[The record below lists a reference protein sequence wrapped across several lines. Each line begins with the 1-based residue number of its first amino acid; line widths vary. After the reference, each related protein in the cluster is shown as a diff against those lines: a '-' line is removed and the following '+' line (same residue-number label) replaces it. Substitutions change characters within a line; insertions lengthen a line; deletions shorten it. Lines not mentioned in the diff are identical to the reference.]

1 MSIIEMKVP
10 VIGESITEVTLS
22 KWLVADGDYVNID
35 DPICEFESDKA
46 TLEFPA
52 EAAGKISFVASE
64 EDDLEIGAL
73 VAKID
78 TSAASNGN
86 GKAKATDTPAPAA
99 EKSAPATKTKTAPAP
114 EKKKS
119 VAAAGNG
126 TIVEMKVPVI
136 GESITEVTLS
146 QWLKK
151 DGEMIKLDEPV
162 CEFESDKA
170 TLEFP
175 AEATGKLIHVAGEG
189 DDLEIGAL
197 VARIE
202 VMDSVTAAAEEETEE
217 LKVTL
222 PGDSIASTA
231 NKNHYADGYPSPAA
245 AKLMAENKLTE
256 TEVKATGKDGRITK
270 EDVLRAIENKKSAP
284 SAPAGKTS
292 AAAAA
297 TAKTPAAPAGNRSE
311 TRKKMSR
318 MRRTIAKRLVSAKNN
333 TAMLTTFNEV
343 DLTNIMAMRKQYQEE
358 FVEKY
363 GIKLGFMSLFSKA
376 CAKVLMEMP
385 DVNGAIDGDHIVH
398 HDYVDISIAISTPN
412 GLVVPPVKNVEKLK
426 FHEIELAIK
435 ALAGKARSG
444 ELTLEEMTGGTFTIT
459 NGGIFGSMMS
469 TPILNEP
476 QSAILG
482 MHTIQQRPMAVNGEV
497 KIRPMMYLA
506 LSYDHR
512 VIDGSTSVTFL
523 VKVKQLLEDPM
534 KLMLL

>member
-1 MSIIEMKVP
+1 MSVVEMRVP

-22 KWLVADGDYVNID
+22 QWLVKEGDYVELD
-35 DPICEFESDKA
+35 QPICEFESDKA

-52 EAAGKISFVASE
+52 EAAGTISFVASE

-78 TSAASNGN
+78 TSASANSS
-86 GKAKATDTPAPAA
+86 APAPAA
-99 EKSAPATKTKTAPAP
+99 KSTPEKSIKSAAAPTEQPTAVATP
-114 EKKKS
+114 
-119 VAAAGNG
+119 VAAKTGEV
-126 TIVEMKVPVI
+126 VEMRVPVI
-136 GESITEVTLS
+136 GESISEVTLS
-146 QWLKK
+146 QWLIGN
-151 DGEMIKLDEPV
+151 GEAVKLDQPI

-175 AEATGKLIHVAGEG
+175 AEAEGKLIHVAAEG

-197 VARIE
+197 VAKIE
-202 VMDSVTAAAEEETEE
+202 VGAGGATQPSKPDEVEEVPVDLSATS
-217 LKVTL
+217 
-222 PGDSIASTA
+222 G
-231 NKNHYADGYPSPAA
+231 NGHYAKGHPSPAA
-245 AKLMAENKLTE
+245 AKLMEENNVKAN
-256 TEVKATGKDGRITK
+256 EVKGTGKDGRITK
-270 EDVLRAIENKKSAP
+270 EDVQHFVANRKNNPAP
-284 SAPAGKTS
+284 AKQAAASAPAK
-292 AAAAA
+292 A
-297 TAKTPAAPAGNRSE
+297 TPANGVAGDRSE
-311 TRKKMSR
+311 TRKKMTR

-343 DLTNIMAMRKQYQEE
+343 DLTNVMAMRKKYQEE

-363 GIKLGFMSLFSKA
+363 GVKLGFMSLFAKA

-385 DVNGAIDGDHIVH
+385 DVNAAIDGDHIVY

-412 GLVVPPVKNVEKLK
+412 GLVVPPVKNVETMS

-435 ALAGKARSG
+435 ALAKKAREG
-444 ELTLEEMTGGTFTIT
+444 NLTLEEMKGGTFTIT

-482 MHTIQQRPMAVNGEV
+482 MHTIQQRPMAIDGEV

-512 VIDGSTSVTFL
+512 IIDGSTSVTFL
-523 VKVKQLLEDPM
+523 VKVKKLLEDPV